1 MPRLPSRVVP
11 GPWALLVLSMAAAA
25 PAGAEPSASPP
36 TGPTGSTTIDG
47 LPGRRIAVD
56 TPIDFY
62 ATPAAQVSPII
73 YLDRCQPECTV
84 TAGNNDARINSSS
97 IPKVATATIKEFRNS
112 ALKIGA
118 EADAEWSQVVQCV
131 REVYS
136 PYNVMVTD
144 VLPTGGQ
151 GFHKAIV
158 AGNPADIGYGPDIL
172 GVAPLAGD
180 CSAIDN
186 VISFT
191 FANSHAGT
199 PATANERI
207 LAICWTAAQ
216 ESAHAY
222 GLDHEYQF
230 TDYTLTPNNGSA
242 CNDPMTY
249 RTDCGGQ
256 KFFRNASAKCGE
268 TGMSRPCKCG
278 ATQNSHL
285 KVLSVFGAGM
295 PITGSPTITLTDPTL
310 GGGTLSKGVSAM
322 ASSKRGV
329 ARIELF
335 FNGYKWAEVP
345 GAQFGLKG
353 QPAPSAYTALV
364 PAALPNSIVDV
375 KMIAYD
381 DLGAATETSVVTVT
395 RGAPCDTADTCAGGQ
410 KCEAGKCFWD
420 PPVGEVGDSC
430 TFPQFC
436 KSGLCTGTSDQ
447 QICTQDCIPGV
458 ADSCPMGLECVMSS
472 ANSGVCFFA
481 TSGGCCS
488 VDRSDRAWWV
498 QLALAAALLGY
509 LGRRRRR

>member
-1 MPRLPSRVVP
+1 MLRLPSRVVP
-11 GPWALLVLSMAAAA
+11 GLWAVGVLAIAAGPAIAEPAA
-25 PAGAEPSASPP
+25 PP
-36 TGPTGSTTIDG
+36 PTGSTTIDG
-47 LPGRRIAVD
+47 LPGRRVAVD
-56 TPIDFY
+56 TPRDLY

-73 YLDRCQPECTV
+73 YLDRCQPNCIV
-84 TAGNNDARINSSS
+84 TGGNNDARINSSS
-97 IPKVATATIKEFRNS
+97 IPKVATSTIKEFRNS
-112 ALKIGA
+112 ALQTGA
-118 EADAEWSQVVQCV
+118 DADAEWNQVVQCV

-136 PYNVMVTD
+136 PYNVTVTD
-144 VLPTGGQ
+144 QLPGAGQ

-172 GVAPLAGD
+172 GVAPLSGD

-191 FANSHAGT
+191 FANSHPGT
-199 PATANERI
+199 ASTANERI

-222 GLDHEYQF
+222 GLDHEFQF

-268 TGMSRPCKCG
+268 TGSSRPCKCG

-285 KVLSVFGAGM
+285 KILSVFGPGT

-310 GGGTLSKGVSAM
+310 GAGALSRGVSAM
-322 ASSKRGV
+322 AGSKRGV
-329 ARIELF
+329 ARVELF
-335 FNGYKWAEVP
+335 FNGYKWAEVQ
-345 GAQFGLKG
+345 GAQFGLRG
-353 QPAPSAYTALV
+353 QPAPSPYTAVV

-381 DLGAATETSVVTVT
+381 DLGAATESAVVTVT
-395 RGAPCDTADTCAGGQ
+395 RGGPCGSADTCATGQ

-420 PPVGEVGDSC
+420 PPVGEVGDAC
-430 TFPQFC
+430 TFAQFC
-436 KSGLCTGTSDQ
+436 KSGICTGTSDQ

-458 ADSCPMGLECVMSS
+458 ADSCPMGLECVMKS
-472 ANSGVCFFA
+472 ANAGVCFFA

-498 QLALAAALLGY
+498 QIALAAAVLG
-509 LGRRRRR
+509 LVGWRRRRR